1 MGGTTVSF
9 LSLTKI
15 IKLIKTSF
23 YFESGFFKPE
33 PNIRL
38 YFPLVDKT
46 ISPGFS
52 FSMVAN

>member
-38 YFPLVDKT
+38 YLPLVDKT

-52 FSMVAN
+52 FSMDS